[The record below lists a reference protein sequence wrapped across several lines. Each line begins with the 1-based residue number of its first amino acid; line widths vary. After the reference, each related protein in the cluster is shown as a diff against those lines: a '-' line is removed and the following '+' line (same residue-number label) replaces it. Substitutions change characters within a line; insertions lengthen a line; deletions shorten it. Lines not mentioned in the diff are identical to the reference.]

1 MNFDENVLYLISVVA
16 GFAGM
21 PIISLIKKWAKV
33 DGKQAL
39 SIATVASIALAF
51 ASVFVSGQLS
61 GLELSLETVVNSVGV
76 VFGVA
81 TLFYKA
87 LQADK

>member
-1 MNFDENVLYLISVVA
+1 MQFDESVLYLISVIA

-21 PIISLIKKWAKV
+21 PVIGLLKKWAKV

-39 SIATVASIALAF
+39 GIATIASVVLAF
-51 ASVFVSGQLS
+51 VSVWISGDL
-61 GLELSLETVVNSVGV
+61 GGVELTLEAVINSVGV

-87 LQADK
+87 LQSDK